1 MQKIFKISKVAISI
15 LLSIS
20 IIMIFTSCGS
30 FNDSTSNQEDT
41 STTKGLE
48 ISNTQGVNAQ
58 GVLTVTG
65 DIKNISDQNFKSL
78 VISVIFY
85 NSSKEEL
92 TTVVDTSEDILLPDE
107 TYHFKVNCLKKDAS
121 IYDVE
126 VKGYK

>member
-1 MQKIFKISKVAISI
+1 MQKIFKTSKVAICV

-30 FNDSTSNQEDT
+30 FNDSTPNQEDT

-65 DIKNISDQNFKSL
+65 DVGDFL
-78 VISVIFY
+78 
-85 NSSKEEL
+85 
-92 TTVVDTSEDILLPDE
+92 
-107 TYHFKVNCLKKDAS
+107 
-121 IYDVE
+121 
-126 VKGYK
+126 